1 MRKFSLLY
9 DKYESPVG
17 VLYLTFSGKYLTAV
31 SFSKPADIAYKKG
44 GVPKSFLKEMASY
57 FNGTNSEFTPEI
69 KFLSGTDFERKV
81 WDCLKRIPY
90 GETRTYGWVAEK
102 AGNPAATRAVGRALS
117 KNPVAIVL
125 PCHRV
130 IESDGSTGGYSSGVN
145 IKIRLLELE
154 YYSNMKHDMD

>member
-9 DKYESPVG
+9 DKYESPVV

-154 YYSNMKHDMD
+154 YYSNMKHNKY

>member
-154 YYSNMKHDMD
+154 YYSNMKHDKD